1 MSQLEKR
8 RCDNS
13 PVPLRLEGRRLL
25 DLGRE
30 RSRQPLFAFNDS
42 NGGRKMRS
50 TTVATKSA
58 VIALALAGTALA
70 FVVGA
75 QAGAILNGRVM
86 AVSVAKVPMPVMA
99 NPATTPAHTHVR

>member
-1 MSQLEKR
+1 
-8 RCDNS
+8 
-13 PVPLRLEGRRLL
+13 
-25 DLGRE
+25 
-30 RSRQPLFAFNDS
+30 
-42 NGGRKMRS
+42 MRS

-70 FVVGA
+70 FLVGA

-86 AVSVAKVPMPVMA
+86 AVSVARVPMPVMA